1 MMNAFYNGISGVKNN
16 SFGIDVTANNIANV
30 NTTGFKHS
38 DAQFKDIFYS
48 TITSQSTNPAQ
59 GGYGGG
65 AASSQIRFEQGSVT
79 ATGGEFDVALQGK
92 GFFGVL
98 GADGNAYYTRNGSFR
113 RDANGY
119 LVDSCGNF
127 VLGTMNPAF
136 GGITYSDRV
145 AGLMGDYLNT
155 GSPVNSGFTVNSNN
169 AFGIG
174 TATTQKPIQVPTNMY
189 LNPEPTKNVKWSGNL
204 STNTSKEIVTVDLDP
219 NKFTLTKTEDGKYV
233 VSGSVSKEDV
243 FSAKAGDRI
252 LLNFVDD
259 QGVKTSFEATL
270 DENLNFKSKE
280 LDLKGLDPNS
290 VKLSSVQIATEQE
303 KANKDILE
311 APVYNADGSKSVLRV
326 TLERVLPQ
334 EGENITYKAIAQIY
348 DSNGKAVGNPTEG
361 SMVFDKNGALL
372 QNNITSITNPNGG
385 NINIDLGSPYDPNK
399 PGSGYSGIYV
409 QAGKEKN
416 IITQQDGLAEGFF
429 KQYQVTDDG
438 SVVAQFSN
446 GKNAVVGKLAL
457 YNFINEQGL
466 AAMGDNIFAAT
477 ANSGDASFIVKNG
490 QVVNTAKFKGGY
502 LEQSNVDLS
511 VELSNLIVT
520 QKAFDASSKSITTSD
535 QMIQKAISMKR

>member
-1 MMNAFYNGISGVKNN
+1 MMNAFYNGISGVKTN
-16 SFGIDVTANNIANV
+16 SFGIDVYANNIANV
-30 NTTGFKHS
+30 NTYGFKYS

-48 TITSQSTNPAQ
+48 TITTQSTNPAQ
-59 GGYGGG
+59 GGYGSG
-65 AASSQIRFEQGSVT
+65 AASSNIVFEQGSPV
-79 ATGGEFDVALQGK
+79 ASEGEFDVALQGK

-98 GADGNAYYTRNGSFR
+98 GADGEAYYTRNGAFK

-119 LVDSCGNF
+119 LVDSYGNF

-136 GGITYSDRV
+136 SGITYSDRV

-155 GSPVNSGFTVNSNN
+155 GSPVNSGFTINSNDPFSIAN
-169 AFGIG
+169 V
-174 TATTQKPIQVPTNMY
+174 TAQKPITVPTNMY
-189 LNPEPTKNVKWSGNL
+189 LEPEATKNVKWSGNL
-204 STNTSKEIVTVDLDP
+204 STNTKTEVVKVELDP
-219 NKFTLTKTEDGKYV
+219 SKFNITKTDDGKYI
-233 VSGSVSKEDV
+233 VSGSVSKEEV

-259 QGVKTSFEATL
+259 NGVKTSFEATL
-270 DENLNFKSKE
+270 DENLNFKSNE

-290 VKLSSVQIATEQE
+290 VKLETAQISTEQQ

-311 APVYNADGSKSVLRV
+311 APIYNADGSKSTLKL

-334 EGENITYKAIAQIY
+334 EGDNMQYKAVAQIY
-348 DSNGKAVGNPTEG
+348 NSKGEAVGDPTEG
-361 SMVFDKNGALL
+361 NIVFDKNGALL
-372 QNNITSITNPNGG
+372 ENNITSITNPNGG
-385 NINIDLGSPYDPNK
+385 SISIDLGTPYDPAK

-409 QAGKEKN
+409 QSGKEKN
-416 IITQQDGLAEGFF
+416 ILTQHDGVAEGFF
-429 KQYQVTDDG
+429 EQYNISDDG
-438 SVVAQFSN
+438 SIVAQFSN
-446 GKNAVVGKLAL
+446 GKNAIVGKLAL

-477 ANSGDASFIVKNG
+477 GNSGEATFIMKDGKVI
-490 QVVNTAKFKGGY
+490 NTAKFKGGY

-535 QMIQKAISMKR
+535 QMIQKAINMKR